1 MYFSIQ
7 HRKDKTTTMIFNI
20 LYQWQKK
27 KHHKERIDEIRLV
40 MILFHFVILMLFQCV
55 LCYFSGN
62 LWCILFFSIYFLV
75 ILGAILIVF
84 GFNWYYDDLLLFLI
98 SLFIFGYIYFI
109 SNIYII
115 TIVLYIYIYSARH
128 FESVIYYIYI
138 MPNEDVVLLSY

>member
-1 MYFSIQ
+1 M
-7 HRKDKTTTMIFNI
+7 
-20 LYQWQKK
+20 
-27 KHHKERIDEIRLV
+27 
-40 MILFHFVILMLFQCV
+40 

-62 LWCILFFSIYFLV
+62 LLCILFFSIYFLV

-84 GFNWYYDDLLLFLI
+84 GFNCDTMMILFLI

-128 FESVIYYIYI
+128 FESVIYYIFILCQMKMLYFCHI
-138 MPNEDVVLLSY
+138 KAIFDTTCHVSKPLWEGKLERVPFLALAMILNHF